1 MLEELLPHKFATVR
15 RLRNSEKTLVRRI
28 LEQQASD
35 NTARRT
41 CLDSLD
47 VQEMSD
53 GGMGSLCFP
62 WPGKEARARRFRRRI
77 AEIQFDDVDGV
88 LVVASLSADQEGEL
102 LEFDIWR
109 TDFKPVTSL
118 SPESQ

>member
-1 MLEELLPHKFATVR
+1 MLEELLPHKFGTVR

-41 CLDSLD
+41 RLDSLD

-53 GGMGSLCFP
+53 GAWGVFVFP
-62 WPGKEARARRFRRRI
+62 GRVRRRERVGSD
-77 AEIQFDDVDGV
+77 A
-88 LVVASLSADQEGEL
+88 
-102 LEFDIWR
+102 
-109 TDFKPVTSL
+109 
-118 SPESQ
+118 ESQKFNSTTSTVFSS